1 MIAVFDISPT
11 MLDVLGFE
19 PLTEVNGVKQEK
31 MQGIS
36 FKESFESSEH
46 ITNPRKEI
54 ALMMMLDRT
63 YADGSGYIIVTNPK
77 TQEWE
82 LYDINNDP
90 T

>member
-1 MIAVFDISPT
+1 M
-11 MLDVLGFE
+11 
-19 PLTEVNGVKQEK
+19 
-31 MQGIS
+31 
-36 FKESFESSEH
+36 
-46 ITNPRKEI
+46 TNPRKEI
-54 ALMMMLDRT
+54 ALFMMLDRT